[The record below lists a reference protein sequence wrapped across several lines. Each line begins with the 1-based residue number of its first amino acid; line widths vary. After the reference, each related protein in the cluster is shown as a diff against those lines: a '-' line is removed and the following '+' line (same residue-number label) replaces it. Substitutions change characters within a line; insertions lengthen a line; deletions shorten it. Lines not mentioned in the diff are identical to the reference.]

1 MIKLAEEFKVGDGI
15 IVRGK
20 RGTVLDTITKLVK
33 RSFCV
38 SKGTY
43 LQVAFNN
50 STEVSWV
57 GGDVGKFRFEYYQ
70 KDRKTKK
77 FLPNIFVK

>member
-20 RGTVLDTITKLVK
+20 RGVVLDTITKLVE

-70 KDRKTKK
+70 KDRKIKK
-77 FLPNIFVK
+77 FFPNIFVK